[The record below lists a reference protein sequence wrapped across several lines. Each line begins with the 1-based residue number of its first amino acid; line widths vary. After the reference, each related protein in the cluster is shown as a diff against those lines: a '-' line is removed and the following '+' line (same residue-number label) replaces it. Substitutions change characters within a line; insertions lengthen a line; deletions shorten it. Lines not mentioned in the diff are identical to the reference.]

1 MVRLLLLMKWQTTF
15 IQVKHNRPSKAMT
28 EKPNL
33 LDIVA
38 LPSEGELPT
47 PDPSAIEEPPK
58 NDSGA
63 IRREEKDV
71 PKELLLLNEDV
82 EDRKAD
88 RALREKFGDKAY
100 KVVRKT
106 LYGWAWLLGI
116 CGFFGVFGV
125 RVFTDSVMIAITT
138 AVTLNVFAAFLG
150 VIRGLFPSGKEQK
163 KDKTE
168 K

>member
-1 MVRLLLLMKWQTTF
+1 MSDALDC
-15 IQVKHNRPSKAMT
+15 
-28 EKPNL
+28 NL
-33 LDIVA
+33 LDRIA
-38 LPSEGELPT
+38 LPSEVELPH
-47 PDPSAIEEPPK
+47 PDLSAIEEPPK
-58 NDSGA
+58 NDSGNL
-63 IRREEKDV
+63 RREEKAI

-116 CGFFGVFGV
+116 CGFFGIFHIKVFPD
-125 RVFTDSVMIAITT
+125 TVMVAITT

-150 VIRGLFPSGKEQK
+150 VIRGLFPSGKEK
-163 KDKTE
+163 SDKAD